1 MLRSLFAVILAVLV
15 GVTAAQIVERVG
27 VEAFASG
34 DAAGTLSPAH
44 QLVLVASW
52 GAGAF
57 LAASLALLIGRRWA
71 PLGWLTATSMLL
83 LAVISAVSSPQA
95 MTLIV
100 GGAVATFG
108 AGFGAIK
115 LLRATNVFPVKPKNP
130 GLF

>member
-15 GVTAAQIVERVG
+15 GVATAQIVERVG

-34 DAAGTLSPAH
+34 DAGGAMSLAH
-44 QLVLVASW
+44 QLVLVVSW

-71 PLGWLTATSMLL
+71 PLGWLTASSMLL
-83 LAVISAVSSPQA
+83 LAVTSAVSSPQA
-95 MTLIV
+95 VTLIV
-100 GGAVATFG
+100 GGALSSLG

-115 LLRATNVFPVKPKNP
+115 LWRATNVFPVKPTKP